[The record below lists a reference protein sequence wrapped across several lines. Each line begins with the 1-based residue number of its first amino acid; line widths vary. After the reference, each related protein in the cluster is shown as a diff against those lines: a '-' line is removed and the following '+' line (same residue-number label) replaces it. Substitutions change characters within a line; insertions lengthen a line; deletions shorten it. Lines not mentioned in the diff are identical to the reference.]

1 MVEISLSGS
10 GEGPGWATAP
20 GYSTAGFSA
29 TSGLPAVIYEAGGP
43 LRFEGAEIAQGV
55 DGVQRVMKRL
65 AMIAQ
70 APASPSQQRSF
81 RKTRWVRT
89 RTGGIFLTDLPL
101 ASEVARGQ
109 VLGTATDPLTDQR
122 EEIRA
127 PAAGF
132 LIGAAAPQVVMMGYA
147 LFHLGVRMRPLWRRR
162 AGASSE
168 VPQNLCGTSRSGLS
182 EGR

>member
-43 LRFEGAEIAQGV
+43 LRFE
-55 DGVQRVMKRL
+55 QRVMKRL

-168 VPQNLCGTSRSGLS
+168 VPQNVCGTSRSGLS